1 MKTSLLIFMTA
12 SIAVLT
18 NCTPTSQQT
27 KPAPTLSKFDW
38 LQGKW
43 NNPIENGMI
52 GETWSVT
59 SDTHYSGHG
68 WVVIGTDTVSEEHI
82 DLLATDSGIF
92 YIPVVNMQ
100 NNGQPV
106 VFKGTELN
114 DSLLVF
120 ENPKHDFPQR
130 ICYRRIGADS
140 ITAEISG
147 MVNDTLKREVFP
159 LKRAL

>member
-1 MKTSLLIFMTA
+1 MKTRHLIFVTA
-12 SIAVLT
+12 SIAILS

-27 KPAPTLSKFDW
+27 KPVPSLSKLNW

-52 GETWSVT
+52 GETWSVI
-59 SDTHYSGHG
+59 SDAHYNGHG
-68 WVVIGTDTVSEEHI
+68 WVVIGTDTVSEERI

-92 YIPVVNMQ
+92 YIPVVNAQ

-106 VFKGTELN
+106 VFKGTALS
-114 DSLLVF
+114 DTLLVF
-120 ENPKHDFPQR
+120 ENPTHDFPQR
-130 ICYRRIGADS
+130 ISYRRMGADS

-147 MVNDTLKREVFP
+147 MVNDTLKSEVFP
-159 LKRAL
+159 LKRAR